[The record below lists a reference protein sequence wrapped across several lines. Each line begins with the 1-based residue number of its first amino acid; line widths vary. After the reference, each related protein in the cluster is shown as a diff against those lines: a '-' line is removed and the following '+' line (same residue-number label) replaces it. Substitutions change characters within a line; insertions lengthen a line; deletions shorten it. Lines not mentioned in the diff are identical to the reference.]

1 MFLEPLGLPLGFAC
15 VCGGVLNSSGEL
27 GESYAC
33 AEVPRFGVETLA
45 GGVVLAL
52 CCDLL
57 SSDTGLN
64 PESLEFTRLNTGL
77 SSSELS
83 LKGGSSATRSGSGCV
98 SSSST
103 GCVGF

>member
-1 MFLEPLGLPLGFAC
+1 MFLEPLGLPLGFAS
-15 VCGGVLNSSGEL
+15 VWGGVLNSSGEL
-27 GESYAC
+27 GDSNVC
-33 AEVPRFGVETLA
+33 AEVLCFGVDTLA

-52 CCDLL
+52 CCDRL

-64 PESLEFTRLNTGL
+64 PESLEFTLLKTGF

-83 LKGGSSATRSGSGCV
+83 LKGGSSATRSGSGSV
-98 SSSST
+98 SLSST